1 MFDAKV
7 DLLKNRLYITL
18 GRVQKNKVKNSFEI
32 VQKAAAKLEQGFTC
46 VTRIIDTR
54 DIDEN
59 DIAEIQKIQKML
71 ADYGMS
77 RAIRIGAR
85 AGKSM
90 MQTVG
95 NNVSYLVDEAD
106 TVEQAE
112 QILDAWAAD
121 QERRQQK
128 AETGEN

>member
-18 GRVQKNKVKNSFEI
+18 GRVQKNQVKNSFEM
-32 VQKAAAKLEQGFTC
+32 VQKAAAKLEPGFTC

-59 DIAEIQKIQKML
+59 DIAEIQKVQKML

-77 RAIRIGAR
+77 RVIRVGVQQ
-85 AGKSM
+85 GKNM
-90 MQTVG
+90 MKTVG
-95 NNVSYLVDEAD
+95 NDVAYPVEEAG
-106 TVEQAE
+106 TTEEAE
-112 QILDAWAAD
+112 QILDTWIAD
-121 QERRQQK
+121 QERRQTS
-128 AETGEN
+128 ETP

>member
-18 GRVQKNKVKNSFEI
+18 GRVQKNQVKNSFDMI
-32 VQKAAAKLEQGFTC
+32 QKAAAKLEPGFTC

-54 DIDEN
+54 EIDEN
-59 DIAEIQKIQKML
+59 DIAEIQRIQKML

-77 RAIRIGAR
+77 RVIRVGAQKGR
-85 AGKSM
+85 TL

-95 NNVSYLVDEAD
+95 DNVSYPVEEAG
-106 TVEQAE
+106 TIEEAE
-112 QILDAWAAD
+112 QILDAWVAD
-121 QERRQQK
+121 QERRQA
-128 AETGEN
+128 AETP